1 MNRIILTPQAEQDIR
16 AIYRH
21 IRREAPEAAVRWSKG
36 IRAHI
41 KTLARAAER
50 VPLAPESDTFEEP
63 IRQLLYGK
71 GNRGT
76 YRILFAVLE
85 KTVFV
90 LHVRHASMD
99 ILHPHGET
107 PDAEDEA

>member
-1 MNRIILTPQAEQDIR
+1 MNRIVVTPQAEQDIR
-16 AIYRH
+16 AIYLH
-21 IRREAPEAAVRWSKG
+21 IRHEAPEAAARWGKG

-41 KTLARAAER
+41 KTLARFPER
-50 VPLAPESDTFEEP
+50 APLAPESETFNEP

-76 YRILFAVLE
+76 YRILFAILE

-90 LHVRHASMD
+90 LHVRHGAMD
-99 ILHPHGET
+99 VLRPEGV
-107 PDAEDEA
+107 